1 MVFGQQTKKID
12 IRQAASFEVN
22 EKNFPGAKI
31 LKSNQDIRVH
41 LHHDGMDIWSC
52 VEELQLT

>member
-1 MVFGQQTKKID
+1 MTYGQETKKID

-22 EKNFPGAKI
+22 EKRFPDAKI

-41 LHHDGMDIWSC
+41 LHHDGMYI
-52 VEELQLT
+52 